1 MSSFNA
7 VLAGVI
13 IVMAVIM
20 LVLGVDI
27 YQMLGEQR
35 EAIESLL
42 NSTIGFREVEIE
54 LQELRGRV
62 RRALAVLLICASVAA
77 GVAYVHIKAL
87 GRGLQRGMRTTDD
100 HERLLADM
108 LKRDEKTRMDIK
120 QLQTQLQKW
129 AAKESKDKGD

>member
-42 NSTIGFREVEIE
+42 NSTIGFRETEIE
-54 LQELRGRV
+54 LQELRERM
-62 RRALAVLLICASVAA
+62 RRAIVVLLICTSIAA
-77 GVAYVHIKAL
+77 GVSAVHIKAL
-87 GRGLQRGMRTTDD
+87 GRELQRGMRTADD
-100 HERLLADM
+100 HQRLLADM

-129 AAKESKDKGD
+129 ASKENKDKGD